1 MLTNK
6 FQLPN
11 SIFRAIQNDPYS
23 KGDAD
28 ISTTELINTPQI
40 VALMRR
46 HKDAIEEDVSE
57 RIWSLVGQ
65 AVHTI
70 LERAASDDVIAEKR
84 YFRDVLGW
92 KISGAVD
99 LIEDET
105 LFDYKVTSV
114 FAYIY
119 DSRRKDWTAQANI
132 NNWLRS
138 AKWGSVDKLQNVLI
152 LRDWV
157 KSKSG
162 TGKYPD
168 VQIVTVDL
176 DLWDLKKAEDYVIE
190 RVKIHQEAQKCSDEQ
205 LAVKFPCSTEDRWL
219 NERTGV
225 FTRCEQY
232 CAVGRAGFC
241 RQFIRKKW
249 NV

>member
-1 MLTNK
+1 MTLTNR
-6 FQLPN
+6 FNLPD
-11 SIFRAIQNDPYS
+11 SIFRAISNDPYS

-28 ISTTELINTPQI
+28 ISTTELINVPQA
-40 VALMRR
+40 VALMKRY
-46 HKDAIEEDVSE
+46 KDKIQEDVSE

-65 AVHTI
+65 AVHVI
-70 LERAASDDVIAEKR
+70 LERATPDESIAEKR
-84 YFRDVLGW
+84 YFRNVLGW

-99 LIEDET
+99 LIEENT
-105 LFDYKVTSV
+105 LFDYKVTGV
-114 FAYIY
+114 FTFIY
-119 DSRRKDWTAQANI
+119 GSRIKEWAAQANV

-157 KSKSG
+157 KSKAG

-190 RVKIHQEAQKCSDEQ
+190 RVKLHQEAQKCTDEE
-205 LAVKFPCSTEDRWL
+205 LAVKFPCSIEDRWL

-225 FTRCEQY
+225 FARCESY
-232 CAVGRAGFC
+232 CQARAFC
-241 RQFIRKKW
+241 IQAKRKK
-249 NV
+249 